1 MCVGYFLCHQT
12 GFLPTLL
19 LPWPGVPF
27 WGPRTS
33 SLVREGKEPRGG
45 GPGWGSLRGRTAG
58 PGQRP
63 ARSPGRLGL
72 SASGSGCGDLPRALG
87 TRCSR
92 LRSSSGPRGRSEA
105 GPGGARGGRSGS
117 WRLSSL
123 RMNCCH
129 AQLGEDEPVIIFKFA
144 IIDLRKSYCDKN
156 ELIIKFISEINSA
169 MIKQLAGA
177 AGAAR
182 RVAFPAKSPRQ
193 AGPGSP
199 AGREK
204 GHRNYPRGRRES
216 GSVAGA
222 EGPNARRGLRP
233 DAEAGCPLP
242 PRPPPRVPGCPALR
256 CGCRRHPQS
265 EQGGGE

>member
-1 MCVGYFLCHQT
+1 MGVLAGSHGGARPEAREVAGQAGLVC
-12 GFLPTLL
+12 LPL
-19 LPWPGVPF
+19 G
-27 WGPRTS
+27 
-33 SLVREGKEPRGG
+33 
-45 GPGWGSLRGRTAG
+45 LRRPAAG
-58 PGQRP
+58 PGHLVL
-63 ARSPGRLGL
+63 AAAELL
-72 SASGSGCGDLPRALG
+72 WA
-87 TRCSR
+87 
-92 LRSSSGPRGRSEA
+92 RGRSEA
-105 GPGGARGGRSGS
+105 GPGRAGGGRSGS

-199 AGREK
+199 AGREE
-204 GHRNYPRGRRES
+204 GHRNYPRGRRGS

-222 EGPNARRGLRP
+222 EGRNARRGLRP

-242 PRPPPRVPGCPALR
+242 PRPPPPVPGCPALR
-256 CGCRRHPQS
+256 WGCRRHPQS

>member
-1 MCVGYFLCHQT
+1 MAWVWRPGQGRPPPEGTGPFLSAFLKRLGPGTLGPRSTRAGPETTGCCQEGKVGMCVGYFLCHQT

-92 LRSSSGPRGRSEA
+92 LRSSSGRGVAPRRVRGAREAGGA
-105 GPGGARGGRSGS
+105 GPGG
-117 WRLSSL
+117 
-123 RMNCCH
+123 
-129 AQLGEDEPVIIFKFA
+129 
-144 IIDLRKSYCDKN
+144 
-156 ELIIKFISEINSA
+156 
-169 MIKQLAGA
+169 
-177 AGAAR
+177 
-182 RVAFPAKSPRQ
+182 SPR
-193 AGPGSP
+193 
-199 AGREK
+199 
-204 GHRNYPRGRRES
+204 
-216 GSVAGA
+216 
-222 EGPNARRGLRP
+222 
-233 DAEAGCPLP
+233 
-242 PRPPPRVPGCPALR
+242 
-256 CGCRRHPQS
+256 S
-265 EQGGGE
+265 E